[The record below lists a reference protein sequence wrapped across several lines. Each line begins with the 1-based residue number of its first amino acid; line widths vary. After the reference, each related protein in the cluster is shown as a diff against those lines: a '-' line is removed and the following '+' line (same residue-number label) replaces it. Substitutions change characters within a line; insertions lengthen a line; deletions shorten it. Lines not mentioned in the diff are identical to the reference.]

1 MNDVNE
7 RNRSLTHID
16 LLQEAPPEVLDFFTG
31 RCEWQS
37 YEADDVILER
47 DDPTTD
53 VYFIAK
59 GRVRI
64 LDFGNELEVALGERE
79 TGGTFGEMSALDA
92 KKRSARVVAVESTDV
107 ARLSRKDFRQMLLQ
121 VPGMALML
129 LKRYAR
135 LIRQLNERIT
145 AVSTLTAQ
153 QRVYM
158 ELLRLSSPSPLGDG
172 TWVIERMPNHQEI
185 ASATSTVPQ
194 DVATAI
200 GELAR
205 AGLVARKYKTL
216 VLKDH
221 ARLTELVNV

>member
-1 MNDVNE
+1 MNEVKE
-7 RNRSLTHID
+7 PKRSLAHVE
-16 LLQEAPPEVLDFFTG
+16 LLQEAPPEILDFFTS
-31 RCEWQS
+31 RCEWHS
-37 YEADDVILER
+37 YATNDIILER

-53 VYFIAK
+53 IYFIAK

-79 TGGTFGEMSALDA
+79 TGGAFGEMSALDA
-92 KKRSARVVAVESTDV
+92 KKRSARVVAVEPTEV
-107 ARLSRKDFRQMLLQ
+107 AKLSSKDFRQLLLQ
-121 VPGMALML
+121 VPGISLML

-135 LIRQLNERIT
+135 IIRQLNERIT

-172 TWVIERMPNHQEI
+172 TWVIERMPNHQDI